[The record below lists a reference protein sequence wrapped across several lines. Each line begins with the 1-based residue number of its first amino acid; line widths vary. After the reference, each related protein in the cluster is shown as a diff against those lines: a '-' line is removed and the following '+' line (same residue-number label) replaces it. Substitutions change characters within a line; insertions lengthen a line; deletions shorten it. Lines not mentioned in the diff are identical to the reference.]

1 MNNDLSPPAIAE
13 NQSSLGNSVSSNS
26 AISNVSVLEPL
37 ANSDIPLALLVNNA
51 SDDFILGSI
60 HAESNFR
67 RPNSAVSA
75 VGETGISEI
84 ASASGNSNPAPQI
97 SGGSAISNF
106 SFGNPFPGQ
115 SPPPINFGDQPSASS
130 APTVVIGSSAPSN
143 RSSVPEIQIV
153 AGATASNSLNTS
165 LPSDGQ
171 PAVSSGVVAPMCF
184 ARLSA
189 TQLVD
194 KLSEKI
200 PNLDRASWIASDFN
214 GLDILEVSTLATL
227 PSKLTEYLGLMPLVR
242 DRVALAIQH
251 LIFSD
256 TLLTP
261 PVRRNWLT
269 PARVVQTALQP
280 SGSAASP
287 IPVGSASPNSH
298 ISISSDTFTPLG
310 VHREGGVREGG
321 VQASLTSPISSFAL
335 GGGGDTRTPSG
346 GKPPLHPH
354 TNKPAFLS
362 HLSSKTIMNMSH
374 SASNLFN
381 DPAILTN
388 PGVNE
393 SQSTVLPLGFN
404 SSLNSG
410 AIPNLQITVLS
421 PSTSASV
428 WPILDSLRKE
438 EIEIWKAKA
447 RKEQVTCDRVNFR
460 SLASLM
466 SAHCRDEIVKLL
478 GENPELMGGVHVENW
493 SKVSDEMI
501 LRALAMLFGPRSAN
515 EARECLRLKKFYFDD
530 ATTFQD
536 RFLSKFKEF
545 ALRFRQQLV
554 DFQYIAHVWP
564 SGEIEWFQAR
574 IIEIFLDCF
583 PVEPQIVGRDG
594 RSMVPKC
601 SNVLIVRSIIKEN
614 RTSKLDAVIDII
626 VKHFQTLDERVRS
639 DRSITYAIFPWK
651 TQGKFNAAKRKFNEF
666 TADSDDASQAG
677 TNADDQ
683 SVASQPVQQ
692 AKANN
697 IGLKRERPKDDSI
710 HSERCA
716 NCGSKAHECGEETC
730 YFFGHPKALGSK
742 GVWPQGTPS
751 LHLDDDEFKAWK
763 AKRHEKF
770 YSYPAQKAKAAL
782 KAKRTASPKHPQ
794 PPRGQHGGGK
804 K

>member
-26 AISNVSVLEPL
+26 VISNVSVLEPL
-37 ANSDIPLALLVNNA
+37 ANSDVPLSVIANDA
-51 SDDFILGSI
+51 SDNFILASI
-60 HAESNFR
+60 HADSDFR
-67 RPNSAVSA
+67 RSNSTVPA
-75 VGETGISEI
+75 VGETGISTT

-115 SPPPINFGDQPSASS
+115 SPPPINFGDQVSASS
-130 APTVVIGSSAPSN
+130 APTVVIAPSAPPN
-143 RSSVPEIQIV
+143 RSLIPEIPNV
-153 AGATASNSLNTS
+153 AGATASNVLNTS
-165 LPSDGQ
+165 LSSDGQ
-171 PAVSSGVVAPMCF
+171 PAVGSGVVAPMCF
-184 ARLSA
+184 ARLTA

-242 DRVALAIQH
+242 DRVVLAIQH

-256 TLLTP
+256 TSLLP
-261 PVRRNWLT
+261 NIRRNWLAS
-269 PARVVQTALQP
+269 PPVRAAQTAPQS
-280 SGSAASP
+280 SGTAASP
-287 IPVGSASPNSH
+287 IFIGSASPTSH
-298 ISISSDTFTPLG
+298 ISISSDSSTPSG
-310 VHREGGVREGG
+310 AQREGG
-321 VQASLTSPISSFAL
+321 VQASFNSPISTFAL
-335 GGGGDTRTPSG
+335 GGGGDVRTPAG
-346 GKPPLHPH
+346 GKPPLHPN
-354 TNKPAFLS
+354 TIKPAFLS

-381 DPAILTN
+381 DPTILTN

-393 SQSTVLPLGFN
+393 SQSTVLPLGLN
-404 SSLNSG
+404 SSLNAG

-447 RKEQVTCDRVNFR
+447 RKEQITCDRVNFR

-466 SAHCRDEIVKLL
+466 SAHCRDEIVRLL

-515 EARECLRLKKFYFDD
+515 EARECLKFRKFYFDD
-530 ATTFQD
+530 STTFQD

-545 ALRFRQQLV
+545 AIRFRQQLV

-564 SGEIEWFQAR
+564 SGEIDWFQAR
-574 IIEIFLDCF
+574 IVEIFLDCF

-594 RSMVPKC
+594 RSMVAKC
-601 SNVLIVRSIIKEN
+601 SNVLIVRTIIKEN
-614 RTSKLDAVIDII
+614 RTLKLDAIIDII
-626 VKHFQTLDERVRS
+626 VKRFQTLDERVRS
-639 DRSITYAIFPWK
+639 DSSISYTISPWK
-651 TQGKFNAAKRKFNEF
+651 TQGKFNPAKRKFNEF
-666 TADSDDASQAG
+666 SADLDAASQAG
-677 TNADDQ
+677 TNTDDQ

-692 AKANN
+692 AKTNN
-697 IGLKRERPKDDSI
+697 IGLKRERPKDDST

-730 YFFGHPKALGSK
+730 YFFGHPKALGPR

-751 LHLDDDEFKAWK
+751 LHLDDDEFKDWK

-782 KAKRTASPKHPQ
+782 KAKRTAPPKNPQ
-794 PPRGQHGGGK
+794 PPRGQHGGGRK
-804 K
+804 